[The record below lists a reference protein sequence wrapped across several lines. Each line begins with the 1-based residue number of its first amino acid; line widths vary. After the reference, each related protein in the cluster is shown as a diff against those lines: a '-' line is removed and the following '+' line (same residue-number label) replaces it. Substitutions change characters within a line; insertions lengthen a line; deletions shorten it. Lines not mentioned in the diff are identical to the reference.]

1 MKFTR
6 TILSNGIRLITVPVK
21 DHPTV
26 TVEVLVE
33 AGSKYETKS
42 ENGISHFLEHM
53 CFKGTTKRPSALHIT
68 RELDAIGAAYN
79 AFTSQEF
86 TGYYAKCDYRR
97 FDTALEVVSDIYLN
111 STLPESEAKKEK
123 GVVIEEINMY
133 EDLPQQK
140 VQDVFTEL
148 LYGDTP
154 AGWPVAGTKEI
165 VGAFTHDALLDYR
178 KRQYV
183 ADATAVII
191 AGNIN
196 EAEAIQK
203 ATAIFSI
210 AREGKKS
217 GKLKVTESQ
226 DKPAVRLFY
235 KETDQAHFVLG
246 VRSFDVYDAR
256 NPILRVLTGV
266 LRGGMSSRLFQRIR
280 DEMGAAYYVGASNE
294 SSTDHGYFEVA
305 AGVDQKRAPEVVQ
318 AVLEE
323 LRRLKDELVPEEE
336 LRKVKDNLIGT
347 MFLALETSDSLSDL
361 FGHQEIM
368 HKPIKTPDEIRDL
381 IEGVTGSQIQAL
393 ARELFV
399 SKHLNFA
406 MVGRFKD
413 ESEFLKIL
421 SL

>member
-1 MKFTR
+1 MKYTR
-6 TILSNGIRLITVPVK
+6 TILDNGIRLITVPIK

-33 AGSKYETKS
+33 AGSKYETKQ

-68 RELDAIGAAYN
+68 RELDAIGAFYN

-86 TGYYAKCDYRR
+86 TGYFAKCEYRHL
-97 FDTALEVVSDIYLN
+97 DIALDVVSDIYLN

-154 AGWPVAGTKEI
+154 AGWAIAGTKEI
-165 VGAFTHDALLDYR
+165 VAAFTQEQLTDYR
-178 KRQYV
+178 KRNYV
-183 ADATAVII
+183 ASATAVII
-191 AGNIN
+191 AGNFD
-196 EAEAIQK
+196 EAQVIQK
-203 ATAIFSI
+203 VKTIFSK
-210 AREGKKS
+210 ASNSKKDD
-217 GKLKVTESQ
+217 KLKVVESQ
-226 DKPAVRLFY
+226 DKPAVKLFY

-246 VRSFDVYDAR
+246 VRSYDTHDKR
-256 NPILRVLTGV
+256 NHVLRVLTGV
-266 LRGGMSSRLFQRIR
+266 LSGGMSSRLFQKIR
-280 DEMGAAYYVGASNE
+280 DEMGVAYYVRAGNE
-294 SSTDHGYFEVA
+294 ALTDHGYFEVS
-305 AGVDQKRAPEVVQ
+305 AGVDQKRTAEAVS
-318 AVLEE
+318 AVLAE
-323 LRRLKDELVPEEE
+323 LKRLKDEPVPEDE

-347 MFLALETSDSLSDL
+347 MFLALETSDALTDL
-361 FGHQEIM
+361 YGHQEIL
-368 HKPIKTPDEIRDL
+368 HKELKTPEDIRKL
-381 IEGVTGSQIQAL
+381 VEGVTSADIQKL

-399 SKHLNFA
+399 TKHLNFA
-406 MVGRFKD
+406 IVGKYKD
-413 ESEFLKIL
+413 EQEFLKLL